1 MYKKEE
7 RSGLVKTA
15 TKPNHMQNIQVNQT
29 CSHLKLGSKYIAITC
44 VPNKNR
50 VDAMLKRRYSTLG
63 ATIVRFAILMVAAD
77 PRVEARAND
86 DTQVE
91 NMTKDLLC
99 LVIGSGS
106 FVSSPIFTI
115 IYQPLFDV
123 DDLML

>member
-1 MYKKEE
+1 M
-7 RSGLVKTA
+7 
-15 TKPNHMQNIQVNQT
+15 
-29 CSHLKLGSKYIAITC
+29 
-44 VPNKNR
+44 
-50 VDAMLKRRYSTLG
+50 G
-63 ATIVRFAILMVAAD
+63 ATIVRFTILMVAVAD

-123 DDLML
+123 DDLVTA

>member
-1 MYKKEE
+1 M
-7 RSGLVKTA
+7 KTA

-29 CSHLKLGSKYIAITC
+29 CSHLKLGCSKYIAITC

-63 ATIVRFAILMVAAD
+63 ATIVRFAIWMVVD

-123 DDLML
+123 DDLVTA